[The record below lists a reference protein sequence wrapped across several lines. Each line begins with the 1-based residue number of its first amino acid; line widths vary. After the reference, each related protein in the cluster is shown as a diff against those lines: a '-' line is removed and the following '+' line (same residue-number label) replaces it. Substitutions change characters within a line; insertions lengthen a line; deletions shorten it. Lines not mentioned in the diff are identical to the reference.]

1 MTDVPRA
8 TDRFRRLPR
17 SEWRTELETLVVE
30 EFRTALLMTGAETVP
45 LDQNYFDLGLTS
57 LRATEIKQRLE
68 AGLGVAIDTSV
79 LFGSPTVDRLLDHLL
94 TQPLDGTPAPGT
106 EAPAA
111 PAAPAAPDL
120 RKSLVDDLLSDLYQA

>member
-1 MTDVPRA
+1 
-8 TDRFRRLPR
+8 
-17 SEWRTELETLVVE
+17 
-30 EFRTALLMTGAETVP
+30 MTGAETVP

-68 AGLGVAIDTSV
+68 AGLGVTIDTSV

-94 TQPLDGTPAPGT
+94 TQPLDGRPAPD
-106 EAPAA
+106 PAA
-111 PAAPAAPDL
+111 PAGPGAPDL

>member
-1 MTDVPRA
+1 MTIDPHA
-8 TDRFRRLPR
+8 ADRFRRLPR
-17 SEWRTELETLVVE
+17 SEWRTELEALVVR
-30 EFRTALLMTGAETVP
+30 EFRTALLMTGDETVP
-45 LDQNYFDLGLTS
+45 LDENYFDLGLTS

-68 AGLGVAIDTSV
+68 AGLGVTIDTSV

-94 TQPLDGTPAPGT
+94 TQPLDGAPAPG
-106 EAPAA
+106 PAA

>member
-1 MTDVPRA
+1 
-8 TDRFRRLPR
+8 
-17 SEWRTELETLVVE
+17 
-30 EFRTALLMTGAETVP
+30 MTGDETVP
-45 LDQNYFDLGLTS
+45 LDENYFDLGLTS

-68 AGLGVAIDTSV
+68 AGPGVTIDTSV

-94 TQPLDGTPAPGT
+94 TQPLDGAPAPG
-106 EAPAA
+106 PAA